1 MQFAGLK
8 KQWSKRQICPEVNPL
23 SRCHWTNVVLSI
35 WWRSLPEVVRNS
47 IANLDIR
54 TATPFIK
61 LARGLG
67 WYLIIQKEHSQCS
80 GKIDLPNANIEKL
93 LSCESSGLIL
103 CYSESD

>member
-1 MQFAGLK
+1 MRAAKARRG
-8 KQWSKRQICPEVNPL
+8 
-23 SRCHWTNVVLSI
+23 VVVSFIL
-35 WWRSLPEVVRNS
+35 
-47 IANLDIR
+47 IR

-93 LSCESSGLIL
+93 PLCESS
-103 CYSESD
+103 